1 MTYFDFPSAI
11 RSTKYSEM
19 QSYFRSEYKHDA
31 EWAFN
36 NWLESRIAENKK
48 KSFFERCI
56 DLWNL
61 CFPSENELKERY
73 LNEASDLVDL
83 EHRMKQWDQRS
94 RRQNENGVIY

>member
-48 KSFFERCI
+48 KVFS
-56 DLWNL
+56 
-61 CFPSENELKERY
+61 S
-73 LNEASDLVDL
+73 V
-83 EHRMKQWDQRS
+83 
-94 RRQNENGVIY
+94 